1 MTQSI
6 YLKNLEAPTRI
17 VDAVLDT
24 DAYNEI
30 DDQFAIAYLLK
41 NQDRIRIRGFCA
53 TPFFNEKSIS
63 PADGMEKSYHE
74 IKKVLE
80 LAGYAH
86 RSFPVCRGSSSY
98 LSDEN
103 TPAASEAAD
112 FLVEISKNYTS
123 NTPLYI
129 LAIGAITNVASAFLK
144 CPDMKERTVV
154 VWLGGHSLHHCDTVE
169 FNMKQDIAAARVI
182 FGCGV
187 PLVQLPCVGVI
198 ELLNTTRFELEH
210 WLVGKNPLADYLAH
224 NTIELAESYAAGL
237 PWSRTIWDVSAVAW
251 LVNDGQRFLSYRT
264 IPAPIPEYNGQYT
277 IDRDRHPIS
286 YVYHVNRDALLADL
300 FQKLDS

>member
-1 MTQSI
+1 
-6 YLKNLEAPTRI
+6 
-17 VDAVLDT
+17 
-24 DAYNEI
+24 
-30 DDQFAIAYLLK
+30 
-41 NQDRIRIRGFCA
+41 
-53 TPFFNEKSIS
+53 
-63 PADGMEKSYHE
+63 
-74 IKKVLE
+74 
-80 LAGYAH
+80 
-86 RSFPVCRGSSSY
+86 
-98 LSDEN
+98 
-103 TPAASEAAD
+103 
-112 FLVEISKNYTS
+112 
-123 NTPLYI
+123 
-129 LAIGAITNVASAFLK
+129 
-144 CPDMKERTVV
+144 MKERTVV

-198 ELLNTTRFELEH
+198 ELLNTTRYELEH
-210 WLVGKNPLADYLAH
+210 WLIGKNPLADYLAH